1 MRRRPAILATC
12 ATLVLAFMAAALAT
26 STYDYKPHE
35 YALVDGGLAPNNLT
49 IRDAFCGAHFS
60 ALTMG
65 GRQRPD
71 HLA

>member
-1 MRRRPAILATC
+1 
-12 ATLVLAFMAAALAT
+12 MAAAQAT

-35 YALVDGGLAPNNLT
+35 YALIDRGVAPDNLT
-49 IRDAFCGAHFS
+49 IRDALCATDFS

>member
-1 MRRRPAILATC
+1 MPAIFATC
-12 ATLVLAFMAAALAT
+12 GALVLACMAAAQAT
-26 STYDYKPHE
+26 STYYYTPHE
-35 YALVDGGLAPNNLT
+35 YALVDGGLAPDNLT
-49 IRDAFCGAHFS
+49 IRDALCATDFS